1 MKEPPDS
8 SFADQTGSFFDE
20 LGNILEDQKRQQEEG
35 MGKEDPTPYSS
46 MLTQDEEPTSD
57 NPMASEEA
65 EPEVITRNG

>member
-1 MKEPPDS
+1 MIETQDS

-20 LGNILEDQKRQQEEG
+20 LGNIVDEQKRQQEAG
-35 MGKEDPTPYSS
+35 MEKEDPTPYSS

-65 EPEVITRNG
+65 EPEVVTRSG